1 MANCRHCGTALPG
14 RRQACDECKAKGR
27 KRKPAPP
34 KKPAADAA
42 AAVEPDPEDAPPAPT
57 HPPGLHL
64 RGKALWD
71 ALGQQTGTAG
81 GELALE
87 ACRLA
92 DRLNELDRI
101 IAGKGVMQL
110 MKFRLDH
117 IDWDDDEKHIT
128 VKVGFQSVLSEA
140 RMQQGAFKEV
150 LKALRVITAAAPGTP
165 AVAAPAATPTPQ
177 PAANGLDEVMM
188 RRLQREQ
195 ASS

>member
-1 MANCRHCGTALPG
+1 MANCRHCGTGLPG
-14 RRQACDECKAKGR
+14 RRQACDDCKAKGR
-27 KRKPAPP
+27 KRKPVTP
-34 KKPAADAA
+34 KEPA

-57 HPPGLHL
+57 HPPGLHR
-64 RGKALWD
+64 RGKELWD

-110 MKFRLDH
+110 MQFRLDH
-117 IDWDDDEKHIT
+117 IDWEDDTQHIH

-150 LKALRVITAAAPGTP
+150 LKALRVITAAAPG
-165 AVAAPAATPTPQ
+165 APAAAGPAGPSMPQ
-177 PAANGLDEVMM
+177 PAANGLDEVMKK
-188 RRLQREQ
+188 RLQREQ
-195 ASS
+195 AAT